1 MAEVKV
7 AKISQILPLYGDEG
21 WEAVSM
27 AVIDYGSTDSGSAG
41 NWNLS
46 VVTQWSALGMDFL
59 FKRRKP

>member
-7 AKISQILPLYGDEG
+7 AKISQTLPFYGDEG

-46 VVTQWSALGMDFL
+46 VVTQ
-59 FKRRKP
+59 